1 MKKNLVGL
9 FMGAILLLSTVN
21 AMAQLTASGPVQ
33 TSPAV
38 KKGMIKVTVL
48 YPAGDGKKFD
58 MDYYTTKHIPMV
70 KALFADALKRT
81 AIDKG
86 IAGGAP
92 DSKAPFV
99 VICYLYFDSVTAF
112 QNAMAANGKKVQGD
126 IPNFTDIQ
134 PVIQISE
141 VVE

>member
-1 MKKNLVGL
+1 M
-9 FMGAILLLSTVN
+9 LLSTVN
-21 AMAQLTASGPVQ
+21 VMAQLNAPGQDQPSQ
-33 TSPAV
+33 AV

-58 MDYYTTKHIPMV
+58 MDYYTNKHIPMV
-70 KALFADALKRT
+70 KALFADALKLT

-86 IAGGAP
+86 IAGGAAG
-92 DSKAPFV
+92 SQAPFV
-99 VICYLYFDSVTAF
+99 VICYLYFDSIPAF
-112 QNAMAANGKKVQGD
+112 QNAMALNGKKVQGD